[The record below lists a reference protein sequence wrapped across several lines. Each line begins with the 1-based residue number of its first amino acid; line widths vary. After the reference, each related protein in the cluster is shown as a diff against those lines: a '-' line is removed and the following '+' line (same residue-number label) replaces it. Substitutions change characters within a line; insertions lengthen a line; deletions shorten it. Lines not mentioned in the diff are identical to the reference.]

1 MFSDVLQQQLMESM
15 GIGRRYDVDQVV
27 GYKPENSW
35 NAELGA
41 LIKTADK
48 QFSASV
54 TAFYIHCRDQ
64 QLTVFPEGDI
74 TGRIMTNAGKARSAG
89 IEVSVAY
96 SPVERLTLNAAYGY
110 TNAKF
115 LEFNNGKEDYSG
127 RSCPTLRKTPFCR
140 CKLSY
145 PRAVRTAALHFDGT
159 VDTGHRQ
166 NLLERRQLYGTE
178 PILQAR
184 RERQTYLQQVFRG
197 FMGKK
202 HHRHAV
208 FHVLLRF
215 HSARVPATRQTRAV
229 WSYSES
235 EYLRT

>member
-1 MFSDVLQQQLMESM
+1 MESM

-48 QFSASV
+48 QFSASATV
-54 TAFYIHCRDQ
+54 FYIHCRDQ

-127 RSCPTLRKTPFCR
+127 RFVPYAPQNTILPLQTILSPRSSDRCATSRQDCRHRASAKSTGTKTTLRHRTYTSSSTR
-140 CKLSY
+140 ASNLSATSF
-145 PRAVRTAALHFDGT
+145 PWI
-159 VDTGHRQ
+159 
-166 NLLERRQLYGTE
+166 YG
-178 PILQAR
+178 Q
-184 RERQTYLQQVFRG
+184 
-197 FMGKK
+197 K